1 MRYSQAFIPTQREI
15 PSEAELISHRLLLRA
30 GYMRK
35 LASGV
40 YSWLPLGRRVL
51 RRIAALVREES
62 ERAGAQE
69 VLFPALQPLELWEET
84 GRTGM
89 DVLFRLQDRSRRD
102 LVLGMTHEEVAT
114 DLIRSEVRSYRQLPL
129 LLYQVQIKFRDEPR
143 PRGGVLRCREFM
155 MHDCYSFHAS
165 QECLDRA
172 YGKMRVAYA
181 RALARMGLDFVT
193 VEADPDG
200 FGSTN
205 HRFVTLVDSGE
216 DLVFLCD
223 SCGYAADSDRCE
235 LGDPGPAEPIEADP
249 LKLVRTPGMRTVE
262 EVTAFLQVPAEKLIK
277 TLLYCT
283 QDGDVVAALVR
294 GDRDLN
300 EAKLERALG
309 GVAVEMA
316 PAEVVERITGA
327 PVGFAGPQGLEGVRI
342 IADRELQIGG
352 NWVAGANQADAHVL
366 NVNAG
371 RDFQVDLW
379 ADLRAACDGDP
390 CPRCGGELEALYG
403 IEMAHIFQIGT
414 RFSEAMGA
422 YFQDAAGQERP
433 VYLGSYGLGVSRAV
447 AAIAE
452 QNADVDGLLWPATVA
467 PFDATVVC
475 LNAAQ
480 DIEVAE
486 EVYGMLQQAGIS
498 VLLDDRD
505 ERAGVKFKDADLI
518 GIPLQI
524 VVGRG
529 AQDGWVELRV
539 RGRDVREEVAVT
551 DIAERTQAMRRALIW
566 ELDRAAAEAEA
577 AAH

>member
-1 MRYSQAFIPTQREI
+1 MRYSRALIPTQREI

-89 DVLFRLQDRSRRD
+89 DVLFRLQDRSSRE

-155 MHDCYSFHAS
+155 MHDCYSFHAT
-165 QECLDRA
+165 QQCLDEA
-172 YGKMRVAYA
+172 YGRMRVAYA
-181 RALARMGLDFVT
+181 RALARMGLEYVT

-235 LGDPGPAEPIEADP
+235 LGEAGPAEPIEADR
-249 LKLVRTPGMRTVE
+249 LKLVRTPGMKTVE

-277 TLLYCT
+277 TLLYCLE
-283 QDGDVVAALVR
+283 DGEVVAALVR
-294 GDRDLN
+294 GDRELN

-309 GVAVEMA
+309 GAAVEMA
-316 PAEVVERITGA
+316 SPEVVEKVSGA
-327 PVGFAGPQGLEGVRI
+327 PVGFAGPQGLKDVRI

-366 NVNAG
+366 NVNPG
-371 RDFQVDLW
+371 RDFTVDLW

-452 QNADVDGLLWPATVA
+452 QNADADGLLWPVTVA
-467 PFDATVVC
+467 PFDAVLIC
-475 LNAAQ
+475 LNVAQ
-480 DIEVAE
+480 DLSVAE
-486 EVYGMLQQAGIS
+486 ELYEALRDAGVS

-524 VVGRG
+524 VAGRG
-529 AQDGWVELRV
+529 ARDGWVELRV
-539 RGRDVREEVAVT
+539 RGRDVREEVAVS
-551 DIAERTQAMRRALIW
+551 DLVERVLSSRRMLLD
-566 ELDRAAAEAEA
+566 ELDQAAEEA
-577 AAH
+577 AAAAH